1 MPAKHPH
8 DQQRIAPVA
17 LVAAAGGE
25 GDPVLL
31 LHGQPGSGSDWVPVS
46 RELRRRGVPLLVPDR
61 PGYGLTG
68 GPAGGFFENAD
79 APVSMLDP
87 IGGAPGGVVGPSW
100 GGGGAGG
107 VGPPPPP
114 RGGKILPGGPP
125 WAPP

>member
-31 LHGQPGSGSDWVPVS
+31 LHGQPGSGSDWVPVI

-68 GPAGGFFENAD
+68 GPAGGVFQKPP
-79 APVSMLDP
+79 APGSVPDP
-87 IGGAPGGVVGPSW
+87 VRGPPGGVGGPPP
-100 GGGGAGG
+100 GGGGGG
-107 VGPPPPP
+107 GGGPPPPP
-114 RGGKILPGGPP
+114 RGGAS
-125 WAPP
+125 AP

>member
-31 LHGQPGSGSDWVPVS
+31 LHGQPGSGSDWVPVI

-79 APVSMLDP
+79 ALGSILGPV
-87 IGGAPGGVVGPSW
+87 GVAPGGLLGPRR

-107 VGPPPPP
+107 GGGAPP
-114 RGGKILPGGPP
+114 RAGGQGGP
-125 WAPP
+125 